1 MPRLADI
8 APESILLA
16 GAGRAILLQIA
27 NPAIG
32 YGVARHSDFAS
43 HPMKRLNATL
53 SYVYALA
60 NGSTDDIRAMR
71 KAVNRA
77 HAPVSNPPRAAG
89 GGHRAHAEVDPKS
102 GPAGAVGAG
111 AVDGVAPHHGDPRY
125 DARDPELQLWVAAT
139 LYDTAITMYEATYGP
154 LAPDDAERVYRE
166 YSVLGT
172 SLQMPPEL
180 WPPTRAAFRDYW
192 DRSVAA
198 LHVDDTVR
206 GVAEALLKARN
217 APLPIRA
224 AMPVARFV
232 TVALLPDSLRHAFG
246 FTWSSA
252 QQRRFDRVMAVSTRV
267 YRVLPE
273 RLRRWPNRHYL
284 ARIRTAYG
292 APTTAAT
299 ATRNRTV

>member
-1 MPRLADI
+1 VCSGSGAIVAAMPRLADI

-43 HPMKRLNATL
+43 RPMKRLNATL

-60 NGSTDDIRAMR
+60 NGSDDDVRAMR

-89 GGHRAHAEVDPKS
+89 GGHPAHP
-102 GPAGAVGAG
+102 
-111 AVDGVAPHHGDPRY
+111 GDPRY
-125 DARDPELQLWVAAT
+125 DARDPQLQLWVAAT
-139 LYDTAITMYEATYGP
+139 LYDTAITMYEATYGL

-166 YSVLGT
+166 YSVVGT
-172 SLQMPPEL
+172 ALQMPPEL
-180 WPPTRAAFRDYW
+180 WPPTRAAFREYW

-206 GVAEALLKARN
+206 GVADALLKARS
-217 APLPIRA
+217 APLAIRA
-224 AMPVARFV
+224 GMPVARFV
-232 TVALLPDSLRHAFG
+232 TVALLPASLRQSFG

-252 QQRRFDRVMAVSTRV
+252 QQRRFERLMAVSTRV

-292 APTTAAT
+292 TPAAPAT
-299 ATRNRTV
+299 ATRKRTV